1 MLNTNLQ
8 KLLAR
13 HEGLRLTPYQ
23 DTVGK
28 LTIGYGRNLEGK
40 GITESEAEFLMTNDI
55 IEVSEELD
63 RRVPFWNQLDLVRKA
78 ALTDMAFNLGI
89 GGLLKFKKMFAAL
102 EILDWQEAAR
112 EALDSTWATQV
123 GQRSWDIA
131 DMIITGHWPKW
142 IK

>member
-1 MLNTNLQ
+1 MLNTKLQ
-8 KLLAR
+8 NLLAR

-28 LTIGYGRNLEGK
+28 WTIGYGRNLDDK

-63 RRVPFWNQLDLVRKA
+63 RRIDFWNSLDLVRKA

-89 GGLLKFKKMFAAL
+89 RGLLGFKKMLAAMRVA
-102 EILDWQEAAR
+102 DWQEAAR
-112 EALDSTWATQV
+112 QALDSKWSKQV

-131 DMIITGHWPKW
+131 DMIITGHWPAW